1 MLGQQMLLNGMT
13 EMEMAEE
20 TILEE
25 PLQMFVQMFLELH
38 LDQPQAETV
47 GVAMTPMETV
57 GQT

>member
-25 PLQMFVQMFLELH
+25 PLQMFAQMFQELH
-38 LDQPQAETV
+38 LDQPLAETV
-47 GVAMTPMETV
+47 GVVMTPMETV
-57 GQT
+57 GRT